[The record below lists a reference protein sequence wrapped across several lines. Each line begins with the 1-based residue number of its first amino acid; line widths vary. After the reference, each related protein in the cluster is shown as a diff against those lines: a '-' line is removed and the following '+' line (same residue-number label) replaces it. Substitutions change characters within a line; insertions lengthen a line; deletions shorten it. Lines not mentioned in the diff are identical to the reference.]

1 MDTQDIDRLWSI
13 YTGFFDDT
21 IDPNV
26 HNESIFDIQRQYDHN
41 ANNYYALMTQV
52 MDSMF
57 TVNYIQYNNEFG
69 NVVVRTLKQQGYDNT
84 RQIIE
89 NNIYNTNSKRITK
102 FNFESLYMK
111 PYEAAPFYET
121 DVKTGQ

>member
-1 MDTQDIDRLWSI
+1 
-13 YTGFFDDT
+13 
-21 IDPNV
+21 
-26 HNESIFDIQRQYDHN
+26 
-41 ANNYYALMTQV
+41 MTQV